1 MGKKNPYVFTIGFDK
16 KNPEHLEVVEILNG
30 TEKKAALI
38 AEAVLQ
44 YMGKK
49 SGEDTGV
56 SQESIQAMVRLL
68 VRQEMERIAGE
79 VPDEAPVSD
88 FGTSGSQQLQPEADK
103 KPAEAV
109 IEDLNEEGPPID
121 ERTMQDIADAMAA
134 FRNM

>member
-38 AEAVLQ
+38 AEAILQ
-44 YMGKK
+44 YTGKK
-49 SGEDTGV
+49 SGGETGV

-68 VRQEMERIAGE
+68 VRQEMERISG
-79 VPDEAPVSD
+79 EAPDSD
-88 FGTSGSQQLQPEADK
+88 IEISTGQQLQPEADK

>member
-1 MGKKNPYVFTIGFDK
+1 MIHGINERNGIAVSYTVSLSPYNVFLLGL
-16 KNPEHLEVVEILNG
+16 H
-30 TEKKAALI
+30 I

-68 VRQEMERIAGE
+68 VRQEMGRIAGE
-79 VPDEAPVSD
+79 VPVSD
-88 FGTSGSQQLQPEADK
+88 IGTLTSQQLQPETEK
-103 KPAEAV
+103 KPAETV

>member
-56 SQESIQAMVRLL
+56 SQENIQAMVRLL
-68 VRQEMERIAGE
+68 VRQEMQRITAQT
-79 VPDEAPVSD
+79 PASD
-88 FGTSGSQQLQPEADK
+88 AGTSTSQQRQPESDK
-103 KPAEAV
+103 QSTEAV

>member
-38 AEAVLQ
+38 AEAILQ
-44 YMGKK
+44 YTGKK

-56 SQESIQAMVRLL
+56 SQENIQAMVRLL
-68 VRQEMERIAGE
+68 VRQEMERIA
-79 VPDEAPVSD
+79 DEAPVSD

>member
-16 KNPEHLEVVEILNG
+16 KSPEHLEVVEILNG

-38 AEAVLQ
+38 AEAILQ
-44 YMGKK
+44 YTGKK
-49 SGEDTGV
+49 SGGDTGV
-56 SQESIQAMVRLL
+56 SQENIQAMVRLL
-68 VRQEMERIAGE
+68 VRQEMERIA
-79 VPDEAPVSD
+79 DEAPVSD

-103 KPAEAV
+103 KPAEVV

-134 FRNM
+134 FR

>member
-1 MGKKNPYVFTIGFDK
+1 MSVGKKNPYVFTIGFDRR
-16 KNPEHLEVVEILNG
+16 NPEHLEVVEILNG

-49 SGEDTGV
+49 PEGEAGV

-68 VRQEMERIAGE
+68 VRQEMDRIAGE
-79 VPDEAPVSD
+79 APASD
-88 FGTSGSQQLQPEADK
+88 IGASARRQPEAEK
-103 KPAEAV
+103 NPAEV
-109 IEDLNEEGPPID
+109 VVEDLNEEGPPID

>member
-1 MGKKNPYVFTIGFDK
+1 MIVGKKNPYVFTIGFDK

-38 AEAVLQ
+38 AEAILQ
-44 YMGKK
+44 YTGKK
-49 SGEDTGV
+49 SGENTGV

-79 VPDEAPVSD
+79 ESVSD
-88 FGTSGSQQLQPEADK
+88 IGISTSLQLQPEAEK
-103 KPAEAV
+103 KPSEAV
-109 IEDLNEEGPPID
+109 IEDLNEDGPPID

>member
-38 AEAVLQ
+38 AEAILQ
-44 YMGKK
+44 YTGKK
-49 SGEDTGV
+49 SGGDTGV

-79 VPDEAPVSD
+79 DPVSD
-88 FGTSGSQQLQPEADK
+88 TGISTNLQLQPEAEK

-109 IEDLNEEGPPID
+109 IEDLNEDGPPID

>member
-38 AEAVLQ
+38 AEAILQ
-44 YMGKK
+44 YTGKK
-49 SGEDTGV
+49 SGGDTGV
-56 SQESIQAMVRLL
+56 SQENIQAMVRLL

-79 VPDEAPVSD
+79 VPVSD
-88 FGTSGSQQLQPEADK
+88 IGILNSQQLQPEADK
-103 KPAEAV
+103 KPTEAV

>member
-38 AEAVLQ
+38 AEAILQ
-44 YMGKK
+44 YAGKR
-49 SGEDTGV
+49 SGGNTGV

-68 VRQEMERIAGE
+68 VRQEMELIAG
-79 VPDEAPVSD
+79 EAPVSN

>member
-38 AEAVLQ
+38 AEAILQ
-44 YMGKK
+44 YTGKK
-49 SGEDTGV
+49 SGGNTGV

-68 VRQEMERIAGE
+68 VRQEMERITGE
-79 VPDEAPVSD
+79 ESVSD
-88 FGTSGSQQLQPEADK
+88 IGISTSLQLQPEAEK

-121 ERTMQDIADAMAA
+121 KQTMQDIADAMAA

>member
-1 MGKKNPYVFTIGFDK
+1 MSVGKKNPYVFTIGFDR

-49 SGEDTGV
+49 PGGETGV

-79 VPDEAPVSD
+79 APVSD
-88 FGTSGSQQLQPEADK
+88 FGASASRHVEAEK
-103 KPAEAV
+103 KPAEV
-109 IEDLNEEGPPID
+109 VVEDLNEEGPPID

>member
-38 AEAVLQ
+38 AEAILQ
-44 YMGKK
+44 YTGKK
-49 SGEDTGV
+49 SGGDTGV
-56 SQESIQAMVRLL
+56 SQESIQAMVRLM

-79 VPDEAPVSD
+79 DPVSD
-88 FGTSGSQQLQPEADK
+88 TGISTSLQLQPEAEK

-109 IEDLNEEGPPID
+109 IEDLNEDGPPID

>member
-38 AEAVLQ
+38 AEAILQ
-44 YMGKK
+44 YTGKK
-49 SGEDTGV
+49 SGGDMGV

-68 VRQEMERIAGE
+68 VRQEMERIA
-79 VPDEAPVSD
+79 DEAPVSD

>member
-38 AEAVLQ
+38 AEAILQ
-44 YMGKK
+44 YTGKK
-49 SGEDTGV
+49 SGGDTGV

-79 VPDEAPVSD
+79 ESVSD
-88 FGTSGSQQLQPEADK
+88 IGISTSLQLQPEAEK
-103 KPAEAV
+103 KPSEAV
-109 IEDLNEEGPPID
+109 IEDLNEDGPPID
-121 ERTMQDIADAMAA
+121 ERTMLDIADAMAA

>member
-38 AEAVLQ
+38 AEAILQ
-44 YMGKK
+44 YTGKK
-49 SGEDTGV
+49 SGGDTGV
-56 SQESIQAMVRLL
+56 AQESIQAMVRLL
-68 VRQEMERIAGE
+68 VRQEMERIA
-79 VPDEAPVSD
+79 DEAPVSD

>member
-16 KNPEHLEVVEILNG
+16 KNPGHLEVVEILNG

-56 SQESIQAMVRLL
+56 SQESIQ
-68 VRQEMERIAGE
+68 EMERIAGE
-79 VPDEAPVSD
+79 VPVSD
-88 FGTSGSQQLQPEADK
+88 IGTLTSQQLQPEADK

>member
-38 AEAVLQ
+38 AEAILQ
-44 YMGKK
+44 YTGKK
-49 SGEDTGV
+49 SGGDTGV

-68 VRQEMERIAGE
+68 VRQEMERIA
-79 VPDEAPVSD
+79 DEAPVSD
-88 FGTSGSQQLQPEADK
+88 FGTSGRQQLQPEADK

>member
-16 KNPEHLEVVEILNG
+16 KNPEHLEVVKLLNG

-38 AEAVLQ
+38 AEAILQ
-44 YMGKK
+44 YTGKK
-49 SGEDTGV
+49 SGGDTGV
-56 SQESIQAMVRLL
+56 SQEK
-68 VRQEMERIAGE
+68 EMERIAG
-79 VPDEAPVSD
+79 EAPVSD
-88 FGTSGSQQLQPEADK
+88 FGTSGSQQLQPEAEK

>member
-38 AEAVLQ
+38 AEAILQ
-44 YMGKK
+44 YTGKK
-49 SGEDTGV
+49 SGGDTGV
-56 SQESIQAMVRLL
+56 SQENIQAMVRLL
-68 VRQEMERIAGE
+68 VQQEMERITGE
-79 VPDEAPVSD
+79 ASVSD
-88 FGTSGSQQLQPEADK
+88 IGILTGQQLQPESDK
-103 KPAEAV
+103 KPAEVV

>member
-1 MGKKNPYVFTIGFDK
+1 M
-16 KNPEHLEVVEILNG
+16 EVVEILNG

-38 AEAVLQ
+38 AEAILQ
-44 YMGKK
+44 YTGKK
-49 SGEDTGV
+49 SGGDTGV

-68 VRQEMERIAGE
+68 VRQEMERIA
-79 VPDEAPVSD
+79 DEAPVSD
-88 FGTSGSQQLQPEADK
+88 FGTSGSQQLQPEADQ

>member
-1 MGKKNPYVFTIGFDK
+1 MIVGKKNPYVFTIGFDK

-38 AEAVLQ
+38 AEAILQ
-44 YMGKK
+44 YTGKK
-49 SGEDTGV
+49 SGGDMGV

-79 VPDEAPVSD
+79 ESVSD
-88 FGTSGSQQLQPEADK
+88 IGISTSLQLQPEAEK

>member
-1 MGKKNPYVFTIGFDK
+1 MSVGKKNPYVFTIGFDR

-49 SGEDTGV
+49 PEGETGV

-68 VRQEMERIAGE
+68 VRQEMDRIAG
-79 VPDEAPVSD
+79 EAPVSD
-88 FGTSGSQQLQPEADK
+88 SGASARRQPEAEK
-103 KPAEAV
+103 NPAEV
-109 IEDLNEEGPPID
+109 VVEDLNEEGPPID

>member
-38 AEAVLQ
+38 AEAILQ
-44 YMGKK
+44 YTGKK
-49 SGEDTGV
+49 SGGDTGV
-56 SQESIQAMVRLL
+56 SQENIQAMVRLL
-68 VRQEMERIAGE
+68 VRQEMKRIAG
-79 VPDEAPVSD
+79 EAPVSD
-88 FGTSGSQQLQPEADK
+88 FGTSGSQQLQPEAEK

>member
-1 MGKKNPYVFTIGFDK
+1 MIIVGKKNPYVFTIGFDK

-38 AEAVLQ
+38 AEAILQ
-44 YMGKK
+44 YTGKK
-49 SGEDTGV
+49 SGGDTGV

-79 VPDEAPVSD
+79 ESVSD
-88 FGTSGSQQLQPEADK
+88 IGISTSLQLQPEAEK

-109 IEDLNEEGPPID
+109 IEDLNEDGPPID

>member
-38 AEAVLQ
+38 AEAILQ
-44 YMGKK
+44 YTGMK
-49 SGEDTGV
+49 SGGDTGV

-68 VRQEMERIAGE
+68 VRQEMERIA
-79 VPDEAPVSD
+79 DEAPVSD

>member
-1 MGKKNPYVFTIGFDK
+1 MIVGKKNPYVFTIGFDK

-79 VPDEAPVSD
+79 VPVSD
-88 FGTSGSQQLQPEADK
+88 IGTLTSQQLQIGRAH
-103 KPAEAV
+103 V
-109 IEDLNEEGPPID
+109 
-121 ERTMQDIADAMAA
+121 
-134 FRNM
+134 

>member
-16 KNPEHLEVVEILNG
+16 KNPEYLEVVKILNG

-38 AEAVLQ
+38 AEAILQ
-44 YMGKK
+44 YAGKR
-49 SGEDTGV
+49 SGGNTGV

-68 VRQEMERIAGE
+68 VRQEMERIA
-79 VPDEAPVSD
+79 DEAPVSD
-88 FGTSGSQQLQPEADK
+88 FGTSGSQQRQPEADK
-103 KPAEAV
+103 QSTEAV

>member
-38 AEAVLQ
+38 AEAILQ
-44 YMGKK
+44 YTGKK
-49 SGEDTGV
+49 SGGDTGV
-56 SQESIQAMVRLL
+56 SQESIHAMVRLL
-68 VRQEMERIAGE
+68 VRQEMQRIT
-79 VPDEAPVSD
+79 VQTPVSD
-88 FGTSGSQQLQPEADK
+88 FGTSSSQPLQPEAEK

>member
-38 AEAVLQ
+38 AEAILQ
-44 YMGKK
+44 YTWKK
-49 SGEDTGV
+49 SGENTGV

-79 VPDEAPVSD
+79 ESVSD
-88 FGTSGSQQLQPEADK
+88 IGISTSLQLQPEAEK

-109 IEDLNEEGPPID
+109 IEDLNEDGPPID

>member
-38 AEAVLQ
+38 AEAILQ
-44 YMGKK
+44 YTGKK
-49 SGEDTGV
+49 SGENTGV

-79 VPDEAPVSD
+79 ESVSD
-88 FGTSGSQQLQPEADK
+88 IGISTSLQLQPEAEK

-109 IEDLNEEGPPID
+109 IEDLNEDGPPID

>member
-38 AEAVLQ
+38 AEAILQ
-44 YMGKK
+44 YTGKK
-49 SGEDTGV
+49 SGGDTGV

-68 VRQEMERIAGE
+68 VRQEMKRIAGE
-79 VPDEAPVSD
+79 APGSD
-88 FGTSGSQQLQPEADK
+88 IGTSSSQQLQPESDK

-109 IEDLNEEGPPID
+109 IEDLNEEAPPID

>member
-38 AEAVLQ
+38 AEAILQ
-44 YMGKK
+44 YTVKK
-49 SGEDTGV
+49 SGGDTGV

-68 VRQEMERIAGE
+68 VRQEMERIA
-79 VPDEAPVSD
+79 DEAPVSD

>member
-38 AEAVLQ
+38 AEAILQ
-44 YMGKK
+44 YTGKK
-49 SGEDTGV
+49 SGGDTGV

-79 VPDEAPVSD
+79 ESVSD
-88 FGTSGSQQLQPEADK
+88 IGISTSLQLQPEAEK

-134 FRNM
+134 FR

>member
-49 SGEDTGV
+49 PEREAGV
-56 SQESIQAMVRLL
+56 SQENIQAMVRLL

-79 VPDEAPVSD
+79 APASDSGASARRQVEA
-88 FGTSGSQQLQPEADK
+88 EK
-103 KPAEAV
+103 KPAEV
-109 IEDLNEEGPPID
+109 VVEDLNEEGPPID

>member
-1 MGKKNPYVFTIGFDK
+1 MIVGKKNPYVFTIGFDK

-68 VRQEMERIAGE
+68 VRQEMEWIAGE
-79 VPDEAPVSD
+79 ESVSD
-88 FGTSGSQQLQPEADK
+88 IGISTSLQPEAEK